1 MPESPHPV
9 LVTGSNRSGT
19 TWAGRMLC
27 LSNEL
32 AYVHEPFNPGIWPR
46 WTTNP
51 IPFRNLYLCEENG
64 GAWEPDVV
72 RVMERRFPVRGQ
84 LGDVRSVGDAARL
97 CREMVRRHHGSPHR
111 ATLIKDP
118 IAIFSSEWLAAH
130 FDMRVVMMIRSPLAF
145 AGSIKRLSWAFDF
158 NNWLDQPLLMRDQ
171 LADYADEIRGVVKNP
186 LDLIG
191 QATLTWNATYD
202 YVARMRERHPEWLFV
217 DYQSLAAA
225 PVDEFENLYRALG
238 LRFDRA
244 VRDIIAGYSATT
256 NVKEVAEGDR
266 GDIRRDSRAAIDTW
280 KDRLT
285 TEEVDR
291 VVQETRG
298 VASQI
303 YGNRQ
308 LP

>member
-32 AYVHEPFNPGIWPR
+32 AYVHEPLNPGIWPR
-46 WTTNP
+46 WTTKP

-64 GAWEPDVV
+64 GPWEPEIV
-72 RVMERRFPVRGQ
+72 RVIERRFPFLPQ
-84 LGDVRSVGDAARL
+84 LGQVRSAGDAARL
-97 CREMVRRHHGSPHR
+97 CREMVRQHQGPAHR
-111 ATLIKDP
+111 STLMKDP

-158 NNWLDQPLLMRDQ
+158 NNWLDQPLLMRDH
-171 LADYADEIRGVVKNP
+171 LADYTDEIRQAVKNP

-191 QATLTWNATYD
+191 QATLTWNVTYD

-217 DYQSLAAA
+217 DYQSLATA

-238 LRFDRA
+238 LRFDGS

-285 TEEVDR
+285 TEETDR
-291 VVQETRG
+291 VVEETRR